1 MHIHEVFKDT
11 RPPPSHLFPTHSRWT
26 QQTREKT
33 RVKRQQVIL
42 SRRGT
47 HALINHE
54 RTKVDKYNVFIP
66 IDSNRKQLFLLWK
79 LLKVE
84 VGSWNLKF
92 KI

>member
-1 MHIHEVFKDT
+1 MNAT
-11 RPPPSHLFPTHSRWT
+11 N
-26 QQTREKT
+26 QREKEKT
-33 RVKRQQVIL
+33 ILKRQHVIL

-79 LLKVE
+79 L
-84 VGSWNLKF
+84 
-92 KI
+92 